1 MSTAAMRTSG
11 IAAQTTD
18 GRTLL
23 LRPTALG
30 SGAEKTAFLTTD
42 GREVVAFFFGT
53 LRDRAARVERL
64 QRIVSSYDPTRGAGG
79 SYWRDAFC
87 WPTGIVDGAHAIPL
101 DFARAHSLAVPAL
114 GVVMPVYRSA
124 FFMHDRFGNRVEKEV
139 RWFTGRKA
147 GALVV
152 DAEKGSLLTRLQVC
166 MRLARAVRR
175 LHFAGLAHSD
185 LSNRNV
191 LVDLRGGEA
200 CLIDIDA
207 LVVPGLA
214 PPTVL
219 GTPGYMAPEVVAG
232 AAMPSIET
240 DRHALAVLF
249 YELLLQ
255 RHPLRGR
262 FVHSTQSAEADEQLS
277 MGARALFVE
286 HTRDHRNAPTAPIDV
301 GVDALGP
308 HLTPLMRRAFETALH
323 VPSARPDA
331 VEWEEALYRT
341 LERLM
346 PTPSGR
352 SWFVVTDQGPMI
364 EPWTGE
370 RLHRPVPLLRSGRG
384 VGEAWRDDGITTAL
398 FHHRTLHQWH
408 LDAALRPHED
418 VSRGPVAY
426 ASFHEGVWWLVNL
439 TDRSWM
445 ASTGVDVGR
454 NAPVQLRDGL
464 ELVVAPAADGSP
476 GRTWRVQMRQG

>member
-1 MSTAAMRTSG
+1 MTAPAFTATGVSVR
-11 IAAQTTD
+11 TTD
-18 GRTLL
+18 GRTLT
-23 LRPTALG
+23 LRATPLA

-42 GREVVAFFFGT
+42 GTQVVAFYFGT
-53 LRDRAARVERL
+53 LRDRHERVERL
-64 QRIVSSYDPTRGAGG
+64 QRIVTSYDPTRGAGAA
-79 SYWRDAFC
+79 YWRDAFC
-87 WPTGIVDGAHAIPL
+87 WPTAIVDGSAAVPT
-101 DFARAHSLAVPAL
+101 DFARMHSLSQPPL

-147 GALVV
+147 GALVT

-191 LVDLRGGEA
+191 LVDLRGGDA
-200 CLIDIDA
+200 CVIDIDA

-219 GTPGYMAPEVVAG
+219 GTPGYIAPEVVAG
-232 AAMPSIET
+232 AKLPSIET

-262 FVHSTQSAEADEQLS
+262 LVHSTKSAEDDEQLS
-277 MGARALFVE
+277 MGAKALFVE
-286 HTRDHRNAPTAPIDV
+286 HRSDHRNPPELPIAV

-308 HLTPLMRRAFETALH
+308 HLAPLMRRAFEEALH
-323 VPSARPDA
+323 LPTRRPDA

-341 LERLM
+341 LERIA

-352 SWFVVTDQGPMI
+352 GWIIVTDDGPI
-364 EPWTGE
+364 VDPWSGE
-370 RLHRPVPLLRSGRG
+370 RIHRAVPQLRAGRG
-384 VGEAWRDDGITTAL
+384 TGDGWRDDGIVTTL
-398 FHHRTLHQWH
+398 FHHRTLHTWH
-408 LDAALRPHED
+408 FDADVRPREE
-418 VSRGPVAY
+418 VSRDAMAY
-426 ASFHEGVWWLVNL
+426 VSLHDGQWWLVNL
-439 TDRSWM
+439 TDRVWTT
-445 ASTGVDVGR
+445 ADGTTIGR
-454 NAPVQLRDGL
+454 NAPVLLTHGL
-464 ELVVAPAADGSP
+464 ELAIAPRDDETVA
-476 GRTWRVQMRQG
+476 RTWRIVMRQA